1 MCLCVDL
8 RLPERVCEGQRIT
21 SAISPYFPPCWSQGL
36 LYGSLALESPGL
48 LQPPVSEGKAPHVLP
63 WLFTQEACM
72 GWTPL
77 PCGMSASLV
86 SFVEVIRVPLQCSPG
101 EELPLT
107 AVPCRWSWLWSPPVL
122 TETGFG
128 HRFDVTELG
137 DDLDV
142 SLPSV
147 FFDTALP

>member
-1 MCLCVDL
+1 
-8 RLPERVCEGQRIT
+8 
-21 SAISPYFPPCWSQGL
+21 
-36 LYGSLALESPGL
+36 
-48 LQPPVSEGKAPHVLP
+48 
-63 WLFTQEACM
+63 
-72 GWTPL
+72 
-77 PCGMSASLV
+77 MSASLV
-86 SFVEVIRVPLQCSPG
+86 SLHLHYVIIVEVIRVPLQCSLG
-101 EELPLT
+101 EGLPLT

-128 HRFDVTELG
+128 HRFDVIELG